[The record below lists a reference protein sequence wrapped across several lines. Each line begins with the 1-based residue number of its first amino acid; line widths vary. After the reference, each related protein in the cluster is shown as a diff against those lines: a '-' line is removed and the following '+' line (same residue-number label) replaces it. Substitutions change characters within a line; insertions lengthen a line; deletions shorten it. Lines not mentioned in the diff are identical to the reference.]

1 MCHYS
6 TSYRNYLYCMILLTL
21 LSCNDSVSKK
31 DNDIVADPRS
41 MDSRIAEN
49 INAALKSAFENA
61 GKLDDSSHI
70 DLLQTVQA
78 FYSKNDYLP
87 VWSSTAKWQSMTDS
101 LLQYI
106 AGAETDGLYP
116 NDYHFKNLQGLK
128 NKLDVDS
135 LSRLNAFLWMKADLL
150 LTDGFMHI
158 IKDLKQG
165 RLQPDSISLN
175 KDSLLGDQFFISTL
189 NTLLEK
195 KQFTAL
201 LTSLQPEHTGYWE
214 LKKGIKGFVDSMDR
228 KEYTHVP
235 FPFKKSD
242 TKDSINFI
250 SLLQKRLFE
259 NDCIDFTGT
268 LPDSAQLHKAIKKY
282 QLQKGLQADGR
293 YGKILITSLN
303 NNDIEK
309 YKRIAI
315 TLDKY
320 KQLPEKMPEK
330 YIWVN
335 LPGYY
340 LYLIDKDTI
349 VFESKVICGK
359 PETRTPLLT
368 GKISDMITYPT
379 WTVPNSI
386 IVKQYLPKLKN
397 NPDYISKIGL
407 KLMNS
412 KGETIDP
419 NTVIWSKYSRGIPYK
434 VMQASGDNNSLGVI
448 KFNFNN
454 PYDVYLH
461 DTNQRYLFKRA
472 SRALSHGCIRVQEW
486 EKLAYYI
493 AGNDSTLSFK
503 KDALKYTSD
512 SIRSWIA
519 KKERHRVDVKNQI
532 PLFIRYFSCEG
543 RNSQIK
549 FFEDIYG
556 EDKLLMEKYFSKK

>member
-116 NDYHFKNLQGLK
+116 NDYHFKNLKGLK

-268 LPDSAQLHKAIKKY
+268 LPDSAQLHRAIKKY

-543 RNSQIK
+543 RNGQIK